1 LQKYALGKFKEYA
14 QRMKWTAEQQGV
26 KGTREFVHSVGIPQ
40 FEMWAYNASD
50 GKLDAIKRWKVLETA
65 MTRVAPKEGR
75 W

>member
-14 QRMKWTAEQQGV
+14 QRMKWTEQQGV

-50 GKLDAIKRWKVLETA
+50 RKLDAIKRRKALEKA
-65 MTRVAPKEGR
+65 MTSVAPKEGR